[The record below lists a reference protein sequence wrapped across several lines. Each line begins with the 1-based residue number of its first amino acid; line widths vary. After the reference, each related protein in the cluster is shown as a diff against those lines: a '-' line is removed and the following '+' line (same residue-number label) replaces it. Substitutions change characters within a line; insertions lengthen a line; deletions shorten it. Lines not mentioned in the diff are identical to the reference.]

1 MPQVLSMG
9 NASETV
15 FVQSVFDR
23 LREEVNWPTT
33 RTASLRYLKEA
44 IRRDIE
50 DLLNTRQS
58 PIPEIESYPLAGVSV
73 LNLGLQDLS
82 QLGSSAD
89 ERLEDIQRAVQQC
102 IETFEPRLQNI
113 SVAVKNGSTPRREI
127 WLNIEATIQVQPAAE
142 TVSFDTMLDLTSGMY
157 SVG

>member
-1 MPQVLSMG
+1 MREVFGMSNTKG
-9 NASETV
+9 TI

-23 LREEVNWPTT
+23 LRERVDWPTT

-44 IRRDIE
+44 ISRDIE
-50 DLLNTRQS
+50 DLLNTRQP
-58 PIPEIESYPLAGVSV
+58 PIPEIESYSLAHGSV
-73 LNLGLQDLS
+73 FNMGLQEIN
-82 QLGSSAD
+82 QLGSSSD
-89 ERLEDIQRAVQQC
+89 GRLEDIRRAVKQC

-113 SVAVKNGSTPRREI
+113 TIRARTGSTPRREI
-127 WLNIEATIQVQPAAE
+127 WLGIEATIQVQPAAE